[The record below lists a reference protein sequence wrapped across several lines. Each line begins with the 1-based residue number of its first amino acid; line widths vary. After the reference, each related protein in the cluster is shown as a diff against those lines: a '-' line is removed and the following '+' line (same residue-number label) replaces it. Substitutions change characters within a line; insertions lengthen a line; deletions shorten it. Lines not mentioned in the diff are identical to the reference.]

1 MRYFLEIAYN
11 GTNYRGWQRQKSVS
25 SVQQTIEE
33 KIIQLLRRDTYIH
46 GCGRTDAGV
55 HASQFFAHIDLEFH
69 EAEKLNRL
77 NMILPK
83 DIVIKDIF
91 QVEDNKSAQLDATSR
106 TYQYNI
112 HFEKNPF
119 LAKTS
124 ALYDHK
130 SYDLMIMEKAF
141 YLIGEANDFFQFC
154 KTVKNYKTTDCKIF
168 ELNFAKNDSSNTIHL
183 KIKANRFLRGM
194 IRYLVGDLLALGTG
208 RLKLEAW
215 EATLQNKQ
223 ERTEKF
229 LAHPQGLS
237 LIEVKY

>member
-1 MRYFLEIAYN
+1 MAYK
-11 GTNYRGWQRQKSVS
+11 GTNYRGWQRQKFVP

-33 KIIQLLRRDTYIH
+33 KIIQLLRRDIYIH

-55 HASQFFAHIDLEFH
+55 HASQFFAHIDLELH
-69 EAEKLNRL
+69 ELEKIERL
-77 NMILPK
+77 NMVLPN

-91 QVEDNKSAQLDATSR
+91 KVEANKSAQLDAVSR
-106 TYQYNI
+106 AYQYNI
-112 HFEKNPF
+112 HFHKNPF
-119 LAKTS
+119 ITLTS
-124 ALYDHK
+124 ALYDHRD
-130 SYDLMIMEKAF
+130 YDLEKMEKAF
-141 YLIGEANDFFQFC
+141 YLIGEATDFFQFC

-168 ELNFAKNDSSNTIHL
+168 DLTFNKSATSNTIHL

-208 RLKLEAW
+208 RLKLEKW
-215 EATLQNKQ
+215 EGTLQNKQ
-223 ERTEKF
+223 ERKEKF